1 MSRSQM
7 DMSNPGAADD
17 RLRISLE
24 PVPTH
29 LRPVLAALL
38 SGATDAAA
46 SRLLSVSPRTFSRRS
61 AELLD
66 YFGVQTRFQAG
77 VKLGLRWRVP
87 VPDRSGL
94 GAGDL
99 WPAEL
104 RADRPIDGL

>member
-1 MSRSQM
+1 MSDPHS
-7 DMSNPGAADD
+7 PDD
-17 RLRISLE
+17 RLRICYESI
-24 PVPTH
+24 PTH

-46 SRLLSVSPRTFSRRS
+46 CHRLNVSPRTFSRRL

-77 VKLGLRWRVP
+77 VKLGLGWRIPLYGHNGLTVT
-87 VPDRSGL
+87 DR
-94 GAGDL
+94 

-104 RADRPIDGL
+104 RLDRVIDGR